1 MNVYCCL
8 VCGKY
13 FRGKEYKTEA
23 FRHALEPSSQASAK
37 EDGGQQHNLM
47 IGVSGPNFCK
57 VFSIPDDEEVNDLS
71 LDVIKYNLNPKY
83 TKEMI
88 ALFDT
93 EKFTCRSLEGVEFI
107 AGCVGLNNLKNTS
120 FANVVI

>member
-13 FRGKEYKTEA
+13 FRGKEYNTEA
-23 FRHALEPSSQASAK
+23 FRHALEPSSKAS
-37 EDGGQQHNLM
+37 ESNDQQHNLF

-57 VFSIPDDEEVNDLS
+57 VFSIPDDEEVTDQS
-71 LDVIKYNLNPKY
+71 LDVIKYNLNPLY

-88 ALFDT
+88 TTFD
-93 EKFTCRSLEGVEFI
+93 
-107 AGCVGLNNLKNTS
+107 N
-120 FANVVI
+120 